1 MKMEPLRGGCL
12 KIWMTQAD
20 MQHWGLQFDRMDAR
34 DEATRRAVLR
44 LITVARERLALGAIS
59 ELTVEALPID
69 GGCLLLLTPLDAAP
83 LFRRSE
89 PVIYTVR
96 SADDLLCLGRGLCR
110 LPASALPSSSL
121 FGWERGY
128 RLIVYPDATTG
139 TACRRLLSEFSE
151 ATAKGRAAAAYTEE
165 HGEPLLI
172 GDALQRLQV

>member
-1 MKMEPLRGGCL
+1 MKMEPLRGGSL
-12 KIWMTQAD
+12 KIWMTHTD
-20 MQHWGLQFDRMDAR
+20 MQHWGLRFDRMDAH

-44 LITVARERLALGAIS
+44 LITVAKERLAFGAVG

-89 PVIYTVR
+89 PVIYTIR
-96 SADDLLCLGRGLCR
+96 SADDLLRFGHGLCR
-110 LPASALPSSSL
+110 LPASTLPYSSL

-128 RLIVYPDATTG
+128 RLIVYPDATAG
-139 TACRRLLSEFSE
+139 TACRRLLSEFTE
-151 ATAKGRAAAAYTEE
+151 TTAKGQAAAAYTEE
-165 HGEPLLI
+165 HGKPLLI